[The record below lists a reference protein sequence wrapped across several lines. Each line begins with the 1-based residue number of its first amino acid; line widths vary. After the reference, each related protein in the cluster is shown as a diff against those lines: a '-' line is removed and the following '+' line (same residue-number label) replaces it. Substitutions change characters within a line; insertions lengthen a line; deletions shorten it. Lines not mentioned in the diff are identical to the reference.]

1 MTTEEMVKVM
11 KAYTKGEPIEC
22 KMILGEDNWGDVID
36 NPSWDWLNYE
46 YRIKPETDESGY
58 RQYENINEML
68 ENISKRLVAIQH
80 PVFPGVWL
88 QRTDFDVQEMIAGI
102 DYTNSYVLI
111 GTNWLSLGT
120 VFHQYT
126 YLDGTPFGVKE

>member
-1 MTTEEMVKVM
+1 MTTEEMVNVM
-11 KAYTKGEPIEC
+11 KAHTEGKKIQGKAAMSE
-22 KMILGEDNWGDVID
+22 GWWDDA
-36 NPSWDWLNYE
+36 NPTWDWNHNE

-68 ENISKRLVAIQH
+68 VDINKRLIAIQH

-102 DYTNSYVLI
+102 DYANSFVLI
-111 GTNWLSLGT
+111 GTNWLSLGS

-126 YLDGTPFGVKE
+126 YIDGTPFGVKE